1 VCTPGP
7 SPTRS
12 SSGPRALLALAAL
25 ALLAAPAPARAD
37 GVGLQLL
44 DVPAAARHDPR
55 ARLYIVD
62 HLAPGAVIHRRIRVS
77 SFSRST
83 ERVALY
89 PAAATIG
96 RGSFLV
102 AAGRTRD
109 ELSTWT
115 SVAPKRSTIAADG
128 RSTAVVTIAVPRD
141 AAPGEHYGVIWAEVR
156 SRPIDDIV
164 HVGRVGIR
172 VYLSVGG
179 GAAPA
184 PDFVIR
190 SLTASTAAD
199 GRPTILASVRNT
211 GGRALDMSGSLRL
224 GSGPGGLRAGPF
236 PATLGVTL
244 AIGDTETVTV
254 PLDRRL
260 PAGPWNAG
268 ITLRSGLLQRT
279 RRATVTFPTRSSSSG
294 TPLLT
299 IALAAGLVLALAG
312 LVAQR
317 AQASRRRRG
326 ASPIA
331 VAGTGR
337 A

>member
-1 VCTPGP
+1 V
-7 SPTRS
+7 
-12 SSGPRALLALAAL
+12 LVALAAT
-25 ALLAAPAPARAD
+25 AFMAAPAQAHAN
-37 GVGLQLL
+37 GIGLQLL
-44 DVPAAARHDPR
+44 DVPVAARLDPR
-55 ARLYIVD
+55 ARLYVVD

-77 SFSRST
+77 SSSPSA

-102 AAGRTRD
+102 AAGRSRD

-115 SVAPKRSTIAADG
+115 SVAPERSTIAADG
-128 RSTAVVTIAVPRD
+128 HVTAVATIAVPRD
-141 AAPGEHYGVIWAEVR
+141 AAPGERYGVIWAEVR
-156 SRPIDDIV
+156 SRPTMNTNIV

-172 VYLSVGG
+172 IYLSVGPG
-179 GAAPA
+179 GAPA

-190 SLTASTAAD
+190 SLTASTASD
-199 GRPTILASVRNT
+199 GRPTMLASVSNT
-211 GGRALDMSGSLRL
+211 GGRALDMSGALRL

-236 PATLGVTL
+236 PATLRVTL

-260 PAGPWNAG
+260 PAGPWNARV
-268 ITLRSGLLQRT
+268 TLRSGLLERT
-279 RRATVTFPTRSSSSG
+279 KRATVTFPARRSSG
-294 TPLLT
+294 PPVLT
-299 IALAAGLVLALAG
+299 IALAAGLLLALAG

-317 AQASRRRRG
+317 AQAWRRKRG
-326 ASPIA
+326 AGPMA